1 MEEKQKEIIQN
12 IIIVLKK
19 IDRRDYEIPRINF
32 VTDLIPNNGSNHST
46 YENNFVT
53 KFNEK
58 YAILEDLDEI
68 PNRKDLQRQLQI
80 TKKYIYSEYK
90 DPKVERYYEKLK
102 KKYNDFVEDKVEFET
117 IPDFFIHKDQGDKS
131 GQNQKLI
138 IEFKTEVNIP
148 EKRFMWDFFKLNLYV
163 EKYNYQTACFI
174 CINNSK
180 IYVEELLVQYL
191 EGKHYL
197 ARNLKNIYILIQ
209 ESFDSN
215 VQYFSL
221 EDFILNNGYYELS

>member
-1 MEEKQKEIIQN
+1 M
-12 IIIVLKK
+12 

-32 VTDLIPNNGSNHST
+32 VTDTISNDGYYHST

-58 YAILEDLDEI
+58 YAILEGLQEI
-68 PNRKDLQRQLQI
+68 PNRQDLQRQLQI

-90 DPKVERYYEKLK
+90 DPKVERYYEKLR
-102 KKYNDFVEDKVEFET
+102 KKYGDLVENKIEFET
-117 IPDFFIHKDQGDKS
+117 IPDFFIHKDQYDRS
-131 GQNQKLI
+131 PENQKLI
-138 IEFKTEVNIP
+138 IEFKTEINIP

-180 IYVEELLVQYL
+180 SYVEDLLTQYL
-191 EGKHYL
+191 EDKHYL
-197 ARNLKNIYILIQ
+197 ATQRGKIYILIQ
-209 ESFDSN
+209 ENFDSDI
-215 VQYFSL
+215 QYFSL
-221 EDFILNNGYYELS
+221 ESFISKYEY